1 MLQYEKIDISEAIDI
16 DKTNASKEYM
26 LCHYWYFQDFGFKF
40 ELHVC
45 NKWHDVFMTP
55 YKLKNIAILT

>member
-16 DKTNASKEYM
+16 DKTNTSKEYM
-26 LCHYWYFQDFGFKF
+26 LCHYWYFQNVGFKF

-45 NKWHDVFMTP
+45 NKCHDVFMTP
-55 YKLKNIAILT
+55 YKLKKSAILT